1 MVLIAV
7 AAALVAGT
15 AAFTSG
21 SAVRVSINVVGDTQ
35 LEVGQAAK
43 LSATAKLPKGARL
56 MIQALPTGRTAAKIA
71 ECRRSPCSG
80 TYRGSSEESVD
91 FQAAAIKRSG
101 RKVTTLGR
109 SARVAVSW
117 SEPAP
122 PPPPP
127 SPPPAA
133 APGHFAGKTADN
145 ELWVFDIGADGLT
158 LTNLR
163 TGQTNEHCEPFAYLS
178 GGDLT
183 FPGPI
188 PVGRDGSFSIS
199 STVSGT
205 VGGEPST
212 DAVKITGHITGGTA
226 SGTYR
231 VDSSFTYKGQGYGC
245 TTGDQTWTASR
256 TG

>member
-15 AAFTSG
+15 AAFTSC

-71 ECRRSPCSG
+71 ECRRSPCS
-80 TYRGSSEESVD
+80 
-91 FQAAAIKRSG
+91 
-101 RKVTTLGR
+101 
-109 SARVAVSW
+109 
-117 SEPAP
+117 
-122 PPPPP
+122 
-127 SPPPAA
+127 
-133 APGHFAGKTADN
+133 
-145 ELWVFDIGADGLT
+145 
-158 LTNLR
+158 LTNLQ

-212 DAVKITGHITGGTA
+212 DAVEITGHITGGTA

-231 VDSSFTYKGQGYGC
+231 VDSSFTYEGQGYGC